1 MKQQITKIKSTEFLF
16 CRIGVMIL
24 VWVALIVKSKELILL
39 SFVILLL
46 SALFTVKYAPM
57 ILIWR
62 YTFGLFIKSK
72 DEILNVKA
80 MRFAH
85 SLGTI
90 IAGICVLLL
99 YFGNQTVGWGFV
111 LFFAVMKTISAL
123 GFCPA
128 SKVYVCMSNGTC
140 CAFSRKMKETREN
153 KK

>member
-1 MKQQITKIKSTEFLF
+1 MKQQITSIKSAEFLF
-16 CRIGVMIL
+16 CRVGLMVL
-24 VWVALIVKSKELILL
+24 VWLAFIFQIKEIILL

-46 SALFTVKYAPM
+46 SAIFTVKYAPM

-99 YFGNQTVGWGFV
+99 YFGSQTIGWGFV
-111 LFFAVMKTISAL
+111 LFFAIMKTISAI

-128 SKVYVCMSNGTC
+128 SKLYVCMSNGSC
-140 CAFSRKMKETREN
+140 CALSRKVKEIKD

>member
-1 MKQQITKIKSTEFLF
+1 MKQQITSIKSAEFLF

-24 VWVALIVKSKELILL
+24 VWLAFFLKIKELVLL
-39 SFVILLL
+39 SFFILLL
-46 SALFTVKYAPM
+46 SAIFTVKYAPM

-90 IAGICVLLL
+90 IAGICVMLL
-99 YFGNQTVGWGFV
+99 YFGNQTIGWGFV
-111 LFFAVMKTISAL
+111 LFFAIMKTISAL

-128 SKVYVCMSNGTC
+128 SKLYVCMSSGTC
-140 CAFSRKMKETREN
+140 CAFSRKVKEIR
-153 KK
+153 KDK

>member
-1 MKQQITKIKSTEFLF
+1 MKQQITTVKSAEFLF

-24 VWVALIVKSKELILL
+24 VWAALIFRTKELILL
-39 SFVILLL
+39 SFLILLF
-46 SALFTVKYAPM
+46 SAILTVKYSPM
-57 ILIWR
+57 IILWR
-62 YTFGLFIKSK
+62 YTFGLFIKSG
-72 DEILNVKA
+72 DEVLNVKA

-90 IAGICVLLL
+90 IAGICVLFL
-99 YFGNQTVGWGFV
+99 YFGNQTIGWGFV
-111 LFFAVMKTISAL
+111 WFFAIMKTISAL

-140 CAFSRKMKETREN
+140 CAFSRKMKEMREN

>member
-1 MKQQITKIKSTEFLF
+1 MKQQIAKVKSAEFLF
-16 CRIGVMIL
+16 CRIGVMLL
-24 VWVALIVKSKELILL
+24 VWAALIFRSKDLVLL

-46 SALFTVKYAPM
+46 SAIFTVRYAPM

-62 YTFGLFIKSK
+62 YTFGVFFNSN
-72 DEILNVKA
+72 DELLNVKA

-85 SLGTI
+85 SLGTVL
-90 IAGICVLLL
+90 AGICLWFL

-111 LFFAVMKTISAL
+111 AFFAIMKTISAF

-140 CAFSRKMKETREN
+140 CAFSRKMKKMRE
-153 KK
+153 K